1 MKRKFKTLF
10 SLAITLLMS
19 YNSFAQDNLRF
30 KIVRGKTDTVNS
42 RSHFIIGV
50 APLGAEIFING
61 MKVKQYSTGSFG
73 TQMMLQEGDNPVEIK
88 VYSGSEEMTDS
99 FSVYYKQSSL
109 REVRDVPFFK
119 YPVVVTKKGAY
130 FNSSPGGDR
139 LGGAKM
145 NFLAEGIKMELLGV
159 EGNLY
164 KVKLSDN
171 RSAYLPSHYA
181 DLLPVGEMP
190 AFSVSSSWS
199 VVNSGKYDKVRIA
212 LENRQPYII
221 YRNPQPNQLVVE
233 IHGTVNNSN
242 WITQYR
248 NLKSIDYV
256 HLNQISSDVLQVVIG
271 LKEKFSWGYNV
282 DYVGNGLEI
291 SIKNTP
297 EVLYSRSKRPFAGL
311 TIGLDAGHGGTSS
324 GAVSPSGIKE
334 KDLNLDMVLSLKEL
348 IESNGGKVVLSRSE
362 DIDVSM
368 QERVDIFRNANID
381 IMVSVHCNAGG
392 NPLQP
397 MGTSTYYRHIEY
409 RPLAK
414 GILDRLMEL
423 NVGEFGLI
431 GNFNFSL
438 NAPTDFPTV
447 LVETLFMSSLPDEE
461 LLASP
466 EFRRDMME
474 KVAAGLEDYIGDV
487 RESLK

>member
-297 EVLYSRSKRPFAGL
+297 EVLYSR
-311 TIGLDAGHGGTSS
+311 
-324 GAVSPSGIKE
+324 
-334 KDLNLDMVLSLKEL
+334 
-348 IESNGGKVVLSRSE
+348 
-362 DIDVSM
+362 
-368 QERVDIFRNANID
+368 
-381 IMVSVHCNAGG
+381 
-392 NPLQP
+392 
-397 MGTSTYYRHIEY
+397 
-409 RPLAK
+409 
-414 GILDRLMEL
+414 
-423 NVGEFGLI
+423 
-431 GNFNFSL
+431 
-438 NAPTDFPTV
+438 
-447 LVETLFMSSLPDEE
+447 
-461 LLASP
+461 
-466 EFRRDMME
+466 
-474 KVAAGLEDYIGDV
+474 
-487 RESLK
+487 

>member
-1 MKRKFKTLF
+1 
-10 SLAITLLMS
+10 
-19 YNSFAQDNLRF
+19 
-30 KIVRGKTDTVNS
+30 
-42 RSHFIIGV
+42 
-50 APLGAEIFING
+50 
-61 MKVKQYSTGSFG
+61 
-73 TQMMLQEGDNPVEIK
+73 
-88 VYSGSEEMTDS
+88 
-99 FSVYYKQSSL
+99 
-109 REVRDVPFFK
+109 
-119 YPVVVTKKGAY
+119 
-130 FNSSPGGDR
+130 
-139 LGGAKM
+139 
-145 NFLAEGIKMELLGV
+145 
-159 EGNLY
+159 
-164 KVKLSDN
+164 
-171 RSAYLPSHYA
+171 
-181 DLLPVGEMP
+181 
-190 AFSVSSSWS
+190 
-199 VVNSGKYDKVRIA
+199 
-212 LENRQPYII
+212 
-221 YRNPQPNQLVVE
+221 LVVE